1 MFAARLHVALEFE
14 RGVIDPHFAEPC
26 AERLLQLRHPLQIV
40 YRYVRRQGILGR
52 TERPDVEMV
61 HPAHTRLRR
70 HRAEDL
76 VVIDPRGN
84 AVQRQPQA
92 VAQQPPTSTRR

>member
-14 RGVIDPHFAEPC
+14 RGVIDPQFAEPC

-40 YRYVRRQGILGR
+40 YRYVRRQGVLGR